1 MGGLYISA
9 SGILNAVRRN
19 EVTANNIANLR
30 TPGFRASR
38 AQSVER
44 ASGGVEV
51 GSILRDPRPGPTEL
65 TGRPFDLVS
74 REGFFR
80 VTREDGSVAFTRDG
94 NFGLNANGEVVTASG
109 ARLQPPISVPPGAQN
124 ITVNADGG
132 VFATLSTGAAPT
144 RIGTIE
150 VARFTNPG
158 GLEAIGNNL
167 LRETPASG
175 PPSAVSALPELES
188 GALQGSN
195 VDLVTEQVN
204 LLMNRNAFEANLAA
218 FRVQSEVLGELL
230 DLIE

>member
-30 TPGFRASR
+30 TSGFRASR
-38 AQSVER
+38 VQSVDR
-44 ASGGVEV
+44 ASGGVEI
-51 GSILRDPRPGPTEL
+51 GSITRDSSPGPTEI
-65 TGRPFDLVS
+65 TGRPLDLAS

-80 VTREDGSVAFTRDG
+80 VTLEDGSVAFTRDG
-94 NFGLNANGEVVTASG
+94 HFGLNANGDVVTASG
-109 ARLQPPISVPPGAQN
+109 ARLQPSVSVPPGAHD
-124 ITVNADGG
+124 ITVNADGS
-132 VFATLSTGAAPT
+132 VFATLSAGAAPSQ
-144 RIGTIE
+144 IGTIE
-150 VARFTNPG
+150 VVRFTNPD
-158 GLEAIGNNL
+158 GLETIGNNL

-175 PPSAVSALPELES
+175 SPVAVSGLPELES

-204 LLMNRNAFEANLAA
+204 LLLNRNAFEANLAA
-218 FRVQSEVLGELL
+218 FRVQSDVLGELL